1 MDVDLP
7 PYRPPLWLRNGHLQT
22 VLPALFREVE
32 GVAYDRERIDLPDGD
47 FLDLDWAERGRPDV
61 ALVAHGLEGSADRAY
76 IRGMTRAL
84 AARGWSVCAWN
95 MRGCSGE
102 PNRTLGAYHSGSSHD
117 LDAVVAHALAGGAE
131 RVALVGFSLGGNVT
145 LKWLGEQGADVDARV
160 VGAVAL
166 SVPVDLAS
174 SADVMEHWSRRLYM
188 RRFLRSLEHKVAEKA
203 TRYADVPDAAAV
215 RQMTTFREFDG
226 HFTAPV
232 HGFADAQDYWR
243 RASSL
248 PLLGDIRVPTLLVQ
262 AQDDPFLSR
271 ACFPVGTARS
281 SDRLRLLAPRFGGHV
296 GFMAPGEY
304 WSERTA
310 GRFLGA
316 L

>member
-203 TRYADVPDAAAV
+203 TRYADAPSARAV

-271 ACFPVGTARS
+271 ACFPVETARS
-281 SDRLRLLAPRFGGHV
+281 SGWLRLLAPRFGGHV
-296 GFMAPGEY
+296 GFMAPGEF
-304 WSERTA
+304 WSEQTA